1 MRRLDALGLTE
12 AQIDAATAAL
22 DAVLRADAALDRPAP
37 AAPRWSW
44 ACCPSTT
51 RRTPWGSPSP
61 CCWPAALC
69 LLVAAL
75 AWLALEPSR
84 RGPLPADGA
93 AVARETEADQTA
105 EGALAEMGRNQAL
118 R

>member
-1 MRRLDALGLTE
+1 MLL
-12 AQIDAATAAL
+12 I
-22 DAVLRADAALDRPAP
+22 ADAALDVSVPPPPFVELGLLSVYHEAYTVGV
-37 AAPRWSW
+37 AIALVL
-44 ACCPSTT
+44 A
-51 RRTPWGSPSP
+51 GG
-61 CCWPAALC
+61 LC

-93 AVARETEADQTA
+93 AVAGETEADQTA